1 MTAGHLMFAAG
12 LTIYIMIGIFLLER
26 NFSEL
31 YGKIYDDYV
40 RGRSMLIPWFVRKS
54 DN

>member
-1 MTAGHLMFAAG
+1 MTAGHLMFAVG

-31 YGKIYDDYV
+31 YGKTYDDYV
-40 RGRSMLIPWFVRKS
+40 QGRSKLFPWFAPKS